1 MEYKDMLANLADR
14 WGQTPESMEMLM
26 NRIASHESAGTMD
39 PSVHQ
44 YSGGPGRGLYQFEV
58 GEGQGGATA
67 GNRLINFLKK
77 EGSDIPDWLGSQ
89 VGASG
94 LIDSLDAS
102 KLSPEQQKMLF
113 LGNYR
118 MHPDASLKG
127 VNEGNLGDFW
137 AKYHW
142 AGDKKGSALYR
153 KKLNSFLDSQNAYN
167 ITNTPTR
174 EEMAFDNP
182 EKKSPTTY

>member
-1 MEYKDMLANLADR
+1 
-14 WGQTPESMEMLM
+14 
-26 NRIASHESAGTMD
+26 
-39 PSVHQ
+39 
-44 YSGGPGRGLYQFEV
+44 
-58 GEGQGGATA
+58 
-67 GNRLINFLKK
+67 
-77 EGSDIPDWLGSQ
+77 
-89 VGASG
+89 
-94 LIDSLDAS
+94 
-102 KLSPEQQKMLF
+102 MLF